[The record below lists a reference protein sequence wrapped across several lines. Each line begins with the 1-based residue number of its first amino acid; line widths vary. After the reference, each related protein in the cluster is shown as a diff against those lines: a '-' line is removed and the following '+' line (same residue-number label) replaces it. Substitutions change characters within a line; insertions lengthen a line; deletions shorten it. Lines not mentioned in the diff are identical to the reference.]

1 VGPAASAPVTLTLSP
16 RAIREAARYERWWA
30 EHRPAARQL
39 FEEELRHALA
49 QIRSA
54 PNLGTIFQSTKTGRE
69 YRRVLMLGTG
79 YHVYYRVVDDEHVR
93 VVAVWSAVRG
103 RSPRL

>member
-1 VGPAASAPVTLTLSP
+1 MGPAAVARPTLTIAP
-16 RAIREAARYERWWA
+16 RAIGEVSRCARWWSA
-30 EHRPAARQL
+30 HRPAAPQL

-54 PNLGTIFQSTKTGRE
+54 PNLGTTFTSRKTGRE
-69 YRRVLMLGTG
+69 YRRVLMPASG
-79 YHVYYRVVDDEHVR
+79 YHVYYRVLDEEHVR

-103 RSPRL
+103 RGPRL